1 MHPAAVGVPAEVRSC
16 MGRGAQE
23 TLAQLRVPRGRESLS
38 SGVKRNGTEQAQG
51 LGLIDLL
58 RQVPNKEE
66 RWWELVGRK
75 CSGGR
80 EPVCRSSDLFSF
92 RGVLSCWYKELFQCS
107 GESGAA
113 PLCLVQT
120 PLCYSLVTSACA
132 V

>member
-1 MHPAAVGVPAEVRSC
+1 MHPAAVAVPAEVRSC
-16 MGRGAQE
+16 TGRGVQE
-23 TLAQLRVPRGRESLS
+23 EPAQLRVAGERGSLL

-51 LGLIDLL
+51 LGLIGLC
-58 RQVPNKEE
+58 RQVPNKE
-66 RWWELVGRK
+66 RWWEPVGRK

-80 EPVCRSSDLFSF
+80 EPLCRSSNSVSF
-92 RGVLSCWYKELFQCS
+92 RGGLSSRHKELLHCS

-120 PLCYSLVTSACA
+120 SLCCSLVTSACA